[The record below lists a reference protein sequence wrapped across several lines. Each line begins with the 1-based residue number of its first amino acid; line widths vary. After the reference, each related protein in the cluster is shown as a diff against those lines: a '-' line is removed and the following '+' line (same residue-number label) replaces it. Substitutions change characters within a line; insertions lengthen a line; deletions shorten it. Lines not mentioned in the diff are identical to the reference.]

1 MGARAKVEKQRS
13 ELARELDDL
22 SERLDEAGGAT
33 AAQIELNK
41 KREQELLK
49 LRRDLE
55 ENQLQH
61 EAAISSLRKKSQDA
75 QNEMSD
81 QIDQLQKVKN
91 RLDKEKNQLKHEL
104 DDVSAQLEH
113 AGKNKGMS
121 EKMSKQVEAQI
132 SELNGR
138 LDQATREIADLT
150 AAKNRASAESSDLT
164 R

>member
-1 MGARAKVEKQRS
+1 M
-13 ELARELDDL
+13 ARELDDL

-61 EAAISSLRKKSQDA
+61 EAAISSLRKKGQDA

-81 QIDQLQKVKN
+81 QIDALQKVKS
-91 RLDKEKNQLKHEL
+91 R
-104 DDVSAQLEH
+104 
-113 AGKNKGMS
+113 
-121 EKMSKQVEAQI
+121 
-132 SELNGR
+132 
-138 LDQATREIADLT
+138 
-150 AAKNRASAESSDLT
+150 
-164 R
+164 

>member
-1 MGARAKVEKQRS
+1 MKSWWSSWYQVEKQRT
-13 ELARELDDL
+13 ELSRELDDL

-61 EAAISSLRKKSQDA
+61 EAAISSLRKKGQDA

-81 QIDQLQKVKN
+81 QIDQLTKVKS
-91 RLDKEKNQLKHEL
+91 R
-104 DDVSAQLEH
+104 
-113 AGKNKGMS
+113 
-121 EKMSKQVEAQI
+121 
-132 SELNGR
+132 
-138 LDQATREIADLT
+138 
-150 AAKNRASAESSDLT
+150 
-164 R
+164 